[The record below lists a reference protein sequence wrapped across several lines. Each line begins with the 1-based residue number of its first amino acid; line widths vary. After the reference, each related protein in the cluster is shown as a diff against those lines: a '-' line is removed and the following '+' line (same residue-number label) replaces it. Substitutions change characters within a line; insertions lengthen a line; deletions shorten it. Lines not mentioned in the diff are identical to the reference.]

1 MMMSLGLFIFTLP
14 TVVYQELAHKRDVRF
29 AFNERVGAADAV
41 QFIGPGIEEI
51 DLSGVTAHGINHPNA
66 SFAILNQMMQAGKD
80 QPLVDGLGN
89 VYGNYVIQSIEL
101 SKTSFRKFGQAKR
114 TEWEL
119 SLRRVDNPGGAIRN
133 ILLDKALE
141 ALGNPEKMLANK
153 LSIASLTAK
162 LPVPL
167 PGLKF

>member
-1 MMMSLGLFIFTLP
+1 MMMSFGLFIFTLP
-14 TVVYQELAHKRDVRF
+14 TVVYQELSHTRDVRF

-51 DLSGVTAHGINHPNA
+51 MLSGVTAHGINHPNA
-66 SFAILNQMMQAGKD
+66 SFALLNQIMQAGED
-80 QPLVDGLGN
+80 QPLIDGLGN
-89 VYGNYVIQSIEL
+89 VFGNYILQSIDL
-101 SKTSFRKFGQAKR
+101 TKSSFRKFGQARR

-119 SLRRVDNPGGAIRN
+119 PLRRVDNPGGAIRN
-133 ILLDKALE
+133 AILDKALE
-141 ALGNPEKMLANK
+141 TLGNPEKMLANK
-153 LSIASLTAK
+153 LSIASLAAT